1 MKNIKNWATA
11 SLLISFI
18 AVIIAMLNLVA
29 HKAEGQTTIELPK
42 LASSYKADTL
52 AKYAYGPEVLTSTT
66 YTIRKG
72 AHFCD
77 QSIPR
82 MVPDGPVYYRVL
94 FDKSCMY
101 DLGDSAKNKL
111 TNKLTGLSYWTNN
124 HIDNIRLGWSLN
136 ARHDSIV
143 MRLYTYSHLVKD
155 KKTGAIAPV
164 SKILFSVAAGQ
175 EFDIGYIPNREKDS
189 IIVVSNKLSKPRAF
203 FYQFDG
209 MPAYG
214 WVQYPYFGGSYPAP
228 HDMKITLTQI
238 PAFK

>member
-1 MKNIKNWATA
+1 MKNVKRN
-11 SLLISFI
+11 LLITAALVFEIVSFGLLL
-18 AVIIAMLNLVA
+18 VAMLNLVI
-29 HKAEGQTTIELPK
+29 HKAEGQTTIPDNMK
-42 LASSYKADTL
+42 
-52 AKYAYGPEVLTSTT
+52 YGPEVLATTT
-66 YTIRKG
+66 YTIKQG

-77 QSIPR
+77 QSFPR

-94 FDKSCMY
+94 FDQSCMY

-136 ARHDSIV
+136 AKHDSIV
-143 MRLYTYSHLVKD
+143 LRLYTYSHLVVD
-155 KKTGAIAPV
+155 KKTGAIVSV

-175 EFDIGYIPNREKDS
+175 AFDVGYIPDRDKDS

-214 WVQYPYFGGSYPAP
+214 WMQYPYFGGPYPAP
-228 HDMKITLTQI
+228 HEMKITLTQI